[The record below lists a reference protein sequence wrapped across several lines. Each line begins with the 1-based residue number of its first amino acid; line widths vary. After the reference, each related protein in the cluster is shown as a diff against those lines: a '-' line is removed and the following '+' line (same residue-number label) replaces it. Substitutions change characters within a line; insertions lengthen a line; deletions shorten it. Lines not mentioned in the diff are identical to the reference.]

1 MRGHSAGE
9 EGAVAVGAKRVYG
22 LDLKGGGYVQATAM
36 VTWVFGVLLRAEF
49 RDALVWLGD
58 PMLSDPAATT
68 SADRIYVTKSWRLTA
83 GLRAVITDK
92 LVAKVEYLHNGEYG
106 DVPSIPNDVF
116 TTSVVMSY

>member
-1 MRGHSAGE
+1 
-9 EGAVAVGAKRVYG
+9 V
-22 LDLKGGGYVQATAM
+22 LATAL
-36 VTWVFGVLLRAEF
+36 VTWMFGVLLRAEY

-58 PMLSDPAATT
+58 PMLSDPNATT

-83 GLRAVITDK
+83 GVRAVITEK

-106 DVPSIPNDVF
+106 GVPSIPNDVF